1 MNRTKTF
8 CLAILSLFAFAGTGA
23 FGQITFINPVD
34 TVVGYLDVPEDDE
47 LSIHWDAE
55 NTSEDTLV
63 LMVTRIFVDTIS
75 PFNYPYVAN
84 GEGAY
89 ERFCWGPLCYNFGSN
104 SSSINPAM
112 LVTMPPGAIDTTL
125 VTDYYHNGHAG
136 ISTLRYCLHG
146 LNEDPESGTC
156 FDITYRIEQA
166 FSVPNLLQTVV
177 MTRLTNDRWSYDL
190 GLENEGRFRLVDMQ
204 GRQVYSVN
212 LRGVSGSFQVPL
224 FELSTGAYIA
234 VLEGGSGSRS
244 SQTVFIHGH

>member
-89 ERFCWGPLCYNFGSN
+89 ERFCWDLCVTILGRIVLP
-104 SSSINPAM
+104 SI
-112 LVTMPPGAIDTTL
+112 
-125 VTDYYHNGHAG
+125 
-136 ISTLRYCLHG
+136 LRC
-146 LNEDPESGTC
+146 
-156 FDITYRIEQA
+156 
-166 FSVPNLLQTVV
+166 
-177 MTRLTNDRWSYDL
+177 W
-190 GLENEGRFRLVDMQ
+190 
-204 GRQVYSVN
+204 
-212 LRGVSGSFQVPL
+212 
-224 FELSTGAYIA
+224 
-234 VLEGGSGSRS
+234 
-244 SQTVFIHGH
+244 